1 VNLKHPRRPDDG
13 AREMDDY
20 SALAQRI
27 GVTVSGVRGS
37 LILSRDGLVLGSYP
51 ENDEGPA
58 KSAWLKFV
66 TLGEPDKSFV
76 EFPDQVWAFVKRG
89 PYAAFSVAEPGTRPG
104 ILVDQMEQVL
114 LAAEEGRSKREAVRL
129 PDAASAPSGKPRTS
143 LHPAAGKPQAEEVV
157 AAIPAADELMEAPP
171 GDGHWRRG
179 PDASEPSFANSGGD
193 ASATDPPLTAS
204 EAPSLP
210 PDGPVG
216 GSGEAADATA
226 ASALTKEPKKLV
238 SAGTEGG
245 GEDDAE
251 VDRVLRA
258 KELSGLLQVDSDDDE
273 ASS

>member
-1 VNLKHPRRPDDG
+1 MDLKHPHRPDDA

-27 GVTVSGVRGS
+27 AVTVSGVRGS
-37 LILSRDGLVLGSYP
+37 LILSRDGLVLGSFP
-51 ENDEGPA
+51 EDDEGPA

-89 PYAAFSVAEPGTRPG
+89 PYAAFSV
-104 ILVDQMEQVL
+104 
-114 LAAEEGRSKREAVRL
+114 AEEGRSKREAVRL

-210 PDGPVG
+210 SDLPVG
-216 GSGEAADATA
+216 GSGEAADAAA
-226 ASALTKEPKKLV
+226 ASALTKEPKKLA

-245 GEDDAE
+245 GDDDAE
-251 VDRVLRA
+251 VDRVLLA
-258 KELSGLLQVDSDDDE
+258 KEFSGLLQVDSDDDE

>member
-1 VNLKHPRRPDDG
+1 M
-13 AREMDDY
+13 EMDDY

-27 GVTVSGVRGS
+27 AVTVSGVRGS
-37 LILSRDGLVLGSYP
+37 LILSRDGLVLGSFP

-157 AAIPAADELMEAPP
+157 AAIPAADEFMEAPP
-171 GDGHWRRG
+171 GEGHWRRRTRG
-179 PDASEPSFANSGGD
+179 VRTVVREQRRRC
-193 ASATDPPLTAS
+193 
-204 EAPSLP
+204 
-210 PDGPVG
+210 VG
-216 GSGEAADATA
+216 HRSTRSRRPRRRRSHRIPRREGSGEAADAAA

-238 SAGTEGG
+238 SAAAEDGG
-245 GEDDAE
+245 DDDAE
-251 VDRVLRA
+251 VDRVLLA
-258 KELSGLLQVDSDDDE
+258 KEFSGLLQVDSDDDE

>member
-1 VNLKHPRRPDDG
+1 
-13 AREMDDY
+13 MDDY

-37 LILSRDGLVLGSYP
+37 LILSRDGLVLGSFP

-157 AAIPAADELMEAPP
+157 AAIPAADEFMEAPP

-210 PDGPVG
+210 PDAPVG
-216 GSGEAADATA
+216 GSGEAADAAA

-238 SAGTEGG
+238 SAARRRRGRGRRGG
-245 GEDDAE
+245 RPGAAGQ
-251 VDRVLRA
+251 RVLGIA
-258 KELSGLLQVDSDDDE
+258 SGGLGR
-273 ASS
+273 

>member
-1 VNLKHPRRPDDG
+1 M
-13 AREMDDY
+13 EMDDY

-27 GVTVSGVRGS
+27 AVTVSGVRGS
-37 LILSRDGLVLGSYP
+37 LILSRDGLVLGSFP

-143 LHPAAGKPQAEEVV
+143 LHPAADKPQAEEVV
-157 AAIPAADELMEAPP
+157 AAIPAADEFMEAPP
-171 GDGHWRRG
+171 GEGHWRRG
-179 PDASEPSFANSGGD
+179 PDASEPSFANSGGGD
-193 ASATDPPLTAS
+193 ASASDPPLTAS

-210 PDGPVG
+210 TESPVG
-216 GSGEAADATA
+216 GSGEAADAAA

-238 SAGTEGG
+238 SAASEGG

-251 VDRVLRA
+251 VDRVLLA
-258 KELSGLLQVDSDDDE
+258 KEFSGLLQVDSGDDE